1 MDKEKLLNDLD
12 TSTRYFLEVISC
24 FDIENFGYK
33 PSDAEWSAAQ
43 ITEHLLLLEAAAIK
57 ALSGETIPT
66 NRATDEKMALI
77 KWAME
82 DATKRQA
89 PETVQP
95 SNNGI
100 DLQSAIENLK
110 QQRDKLREAVS
121 ISDLTE
127 ACISIKHPALG
138 TLTKWEWVYFTI
150 YHMQRHLE
158 QMKKLQRKVFQ

>member
-1 MDKEKLLNDLD
+1 MNKDLLLRELDASIKNMLDTLSTFDKESF
-12 TSTRYFLEVISC
+12 TI
-24 FDIENFGYK
+24 K
-33 PSDAEWSAAQ
+33 PSDIKWSAAQ
-43 ITEHLLLLEAAAIK
+43 VTEHLLLLEAIAIK

-66 NRATDEKMALI
+66 NRAADEKIALI

-95 SNNGI
+95 SNEGI
-100 DLQSAIENLK
+100 DLQAAIEKLK
-110 QQRDKLREAVS
+110 QQRDKLREVVS
-121 ISDLTE
+121 TSDVTE

-158 QMKKLQRKVFQ
+158 QIKKLT